1 MVRPSEHAQQTFHVV
16 QRVLRF
22 MTDRLHG
29 LPGQRRIVGARVPAP
44 IGLDDDDRQCV
55 RHHVMH
61 VTRDAGAFGE
71 RRDMAFLIFFCLQGV
86 VALMHHADGDA
97 PGPLPVR
104 DDDRREQIHG
114 DEDEYGH

>member
-1 MVRPSEHAQQTFHVV
+1 
-16 QRVLRF
+16 
-22 MTDRLHG
+22 
-29 LPGQRRIVGARVPAP
+29 
-44 IGLDDDDRQCV
+44 
-55 RHHVMH
+55 MH